1 MLPPAPPPL
10 MGVCM
15 CVHAVEVGVD
25 EGGDARGLTRNS
37 SRSLQPGRAVKAAS
51 RGMMSVGAQAASGQ
65 GGWEMTG

>member
-10 MGVCM
+10 MGVCT
-15 CVHAVEVGVD
+15 CVRAVEVGVD

-37 SRSLQPGRAVKAAS
+37 SRSLQPGWAVKAAS

-65 GGWEMTG
+65 GGWEMMG